1 MTARTMARP
10 TMVRTID
17 PVPEA
22 PEIFFVP
29 PPSAGRFSA
38 VSSPVP
44 DAANAVAGA
53 SSTRLMTADAV
64 AQMKGGIR
72 NGDGSTREGRVDP
85 FIGRRAGAFRTN
97 VHGVGWRTPRGAG
110 AQGAWPRRGRRDGDR
125 GGVAAGE
132 RAPSPPPN

>member
-1 MTARTMARP
+1 MTAMTMARP
-10 TMVRTID
+10 TTVRTID

-72 NGDGSTREGRVDP
+72 NGDGSTREGRVAS
-85 FIGRRAGAFRTN
+85 FIGRRASGFRTN
-97 VHGVGWRTPRGAG
+97 VHGVGWRTPEATG
-110 AQGAWPRRGRRDGDR
+110 AQGGRPSRELRGAAQAARRR
-125 GGVAAGE
+125 E
-132 RAPSPPPN
+132 